1 MPPTTDDLLATL
13 TPEFERN
20 FSERNELGAGISI
33 HHRGIEILNLS
44 HGIARPTDST
54 AWTADTL
61 VPVWSATKGPAAVA
75 TLHALH
81 QADIPLDQTV
91 AHLWPAFAKAGK
103 STITFAQLLS
113 HNGGLSALDK
123 KVSIEDFDAVIEAI
137 ENQAPNSSPG
147 TQQAYHARTFG
158 FLLDQIVRLAAHA
171 PSLGHYFDTTF
182 RQPMNLDF
190 WIGLPAEQ
198 NSRVAQLQPAKIKA
212 GTQPDAFMKAFTQ
225 PGSLTQR
232 TFASPTGLGS
242 VRDINRPEI
251 QQLGL
256 ASFGGVGSAR
266 GLSAFYAMLANEG
279 QWNGQ
284 TFVDSSIIHQL
295 QSTLSQQ
302 TDAVLQSPVAF
313 AAGVMRDP
321 VDESTG
327 KKLRQIYSQSRR
339 AFGHPGAGGSLA
351 FADPARQ
358 LSFAYVMNQM
368 EPGALPNEKSLG
380 LVRLLDQ
387 IWPV

>member
-1 MPPTTDDLLATL
+1 MPPTTADLLAAL

-20 FSERNELGAGISI
+20 FSERNELGASISI
-33 HHRGIEILNLS
+33 HHRGVEILNLS
-44 HGIARPTDST
+44 HGIANPADQTP
-54 AWTADTL
+54 WTADTL

-81 QADIPLDQTV
+81 TSNLTLDQPV
-91 AHLWPAFAKAGK
+91 AHLWPDFAKAGK

-113 HNGGLSALDK
+113 HNGGLSPLDE
-123 KVSIEDFDAVIEAI
+123 KVSIEDFDAVIQTI
-137 ENQAPNSSPG
+137 ENQTPNSAPG

-158 FLLDQIVRLAAHA
+158 FLLDQIVRLATSA
-171 PSLGHYFDTTF
+171 PTLGHYFDETF
-182 RQPMNLDF
+182 RRPMNLDF
-190 WIGLPAEQ
+190 WIGLPSEQ
-198 NSRVAQLQPAKIKA
+198 SPRVAQLQPAKIKA

-242 VRDINRPEI
+242 VRDLNRPEI

-266 GLSAFYAMLANEG
+266 GLSAFYAMLANKG
-279 QWNGQ
+279 QWQDQ
-284 TFVDSSIIHQL
+284 TLVPSTILTQL
-295 QSTLSQQ
+295 ETTLSQQ

-321 VDESTG
+321 VNEDGQKT
-327 KKLRQIYSQSRR
+327 RQIYSLSPR

-368 EPGALPNEKSLG
+368 ETGALPNEKSLS
-380 LVRLLDQ
+380 LIRLLDQ
-387 IWPV
+387 IWPA